1 MAEIDSVVMQITM
14 IHAAPVSRE
23 SHMTKGYY
31 RTAVLLIACTIA
43 TPGTST
49 LFAADA
55 DPAASST
62 IAHLTLDGK
71 PLADLG
77 PHGQDNAAAALE
89 AVAAPI
95 AAASASSQWGR
106 RGGRNSGAATAM
118 FLGAVGAIAG
128 TAVLVYANRPDCSR
142 NASLSGCSYG
152 TKVVGG
158 AVLSAGLVGL
168 IIGAVTWR

>member
-1 MAEIDSVVMQITM
+1 MT
-14 IHAAPVSRE
+14 HAAPVSQE

-31 RTAVLLIACTIA
+31 RTAVLLMACTLA

-55 DPAASST
+55 DPAAAPST
-62 IAHLTLDGK
+62 TAHLTLDGK

-77 PHGQDNAAAALE
+77 PLGGNHAPAPLDSV
-89 AVAAPI
+89 AVPMT
-95 AAASASSQWGR
+95 AASASSQWGR
-106 RGGRNSGAATAM
+106 RGGRNSGAAAAI
-118 FLGAVGAIAG
+118 FLGAVGTIAG
-128 TAVLVYANRPDCSR
+128 ASVLVYANRPDCSS
-142 NASLSGCSYG
+142 NPSLGGCGYG

-168 IIGAVTWR
+168 IIGALTWR

>member
-1 MAEIDSVVMQITM
+1 
-14 IHAAPVSRE
+14 
-23 SHMTKGYY
+23 MTKGYC

-49 LFAADA
+49 VFASDA
-55 DPAASST
+55 EPAAAPPA

-77 PHGQDNAAAALE
+77 LAGGDYT
-89 AVAAPI
+89 AAPLDSV
-95 AAASASSQWGR
+95 ALPVTAASASSASSSQWGR
-106 RGGRNSGAATAM
+106 RGRNSGAATAL
-118 FLGAVGAIAG
+118 FLGAVGTIVG
-128 TAVLVYANRPDCSR
+128 TAVLVYADRPDCNS
-142 NASLSGCSYG
+142 NPSLSGCGYG

-168 IIGAVTWR
+168 IIGALTWR